1 MITLGI
7 IGVVAA
13 MTLPS
18 VVNKYKQQEAI
29 ARMKKAYSILNQA
42 LRLSV
47 AENGDFSE
55 WTFDLKNSSADFVSK
70 YWTPY
75 FLAVGGVKNPGYSM
89 ANPFTSP
96 NGKPI
101 AFGAADGS
109 GVTRTIFKFNDGSI
123 VWILSG
129 GANCEIVTD
138 DEGNEHQVCDG
149 WDFYNNPRAYVD
161 INGIKGPNVAGK
173 DFFCLD
179 ISTKS
184 NTFIPF
190 GHSISEEEVN
200 KNCSKIGSGLY
211 CLEKLMRDNWTIK
224 DDYPW

>member
-149 WDFYNNPRAYVD
+149 WDF
-161 INGIKGPNVAGK
+161 
-173 DFFCLD
+173 
-179 ISTKS
+179 
-184 NTFIPF
+184 
-190 GHSISEEEVN
+190 
-200 KNCSKIGSGLY
+200 
-211 CLEKLMRDNWTIK
+211 
-224 DDYPW
+224 